1 MDEELNGL
9 NLSELKGAIEA
20 IKIDPEKARSHK
32 WTSRVLWQGGFK
44 AKAFTKHHSFI
55 VDEPAK
61 FASKGEGPTA
71 VEYVLGALGA
81 CLTAGFVLNATKKGI
96 EIYNM
101 EVALEGEID
110 NILTFL
116 GLSEEG
122 HPGYREISAKL
133 YVSADADR
141 ETLEEI
147 WEETLETSPVGNSLS
162 RIVTIKPALSII

>member
-9 NLSELKGAIEA
+9 NLRELQEAMEA
-20 IKIDPEKARSHK
+20 IKAEPEKARSHK

-44 AKAFTKHHSFI
+44 AKAFTRHHSFI

-61 FASKGEGPTA
+61 FGSSGEGPTA

-81 CLTAGFVLNATKKGI
+81 CLATGFVLNATKRGI
-96 EIYNM
+96 EIYNL

-122 HPGYREISAKL
+122 HSGYREISAKL
-133 YVSADADR
+133 YVSAEADR
-141 ETLEEI
+141 ETLEGI
-147 WEETLETSPVGNSLS
+147 WEETLKTSPVGNSLS
-162 RIVTIKPALSII
+162 RTVAIKPSLSIT